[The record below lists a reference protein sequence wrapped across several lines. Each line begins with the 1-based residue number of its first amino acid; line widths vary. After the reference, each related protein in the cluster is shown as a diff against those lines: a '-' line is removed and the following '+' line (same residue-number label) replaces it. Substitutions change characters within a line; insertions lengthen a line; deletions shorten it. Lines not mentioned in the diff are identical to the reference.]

1 MPSKAIIIWQLLM
14 NNVKMPSK
22 AIIIWQLLMNNVKMP
37 YKYISLDKNK

>member
-1 MPSKAIIIWQLLM
+1 
-14 NNVKMPSK
+14 MPSK